1 MIKNYSTKEE
11 VPKQYMWGEHSWE
24 RFLKSLIENERGI
37 KIIEVIDTT
46 ETINLL
52 FCFSKTVTE
61 IARKSNESKECCEKG
76 IRLV

>member
-1 MIKNYSTKEE
+1 MIKNSSTKEE
-11 VPKQYMWGEHSWE
+11 VPKQYMWGEHSRE
-24 RFLKSLIENERGI
+24 RYLKSLIDNEVEI
-37 KIIEVIDTT
+37 KIIEDIDTT
-46 ETINLL
+46 ATINLL